1 MAKCFIH
8 CELRITNYE
17 LVIKDH
23 ISDPNPK
30 KEPPMPTPAEEKY
43 ADIIGLPHHRSPTR
57 PHMSSYDRAAQFSP
71 FAALTGYDAA
81 VAETA
86 RLTDRE
92 ITLTEDAKA
101 MLDDKLRLLAAHLDD
116 LPEIAVSHFVPDTKK
131 AGGAYA
137 VTVGIVREINPT
149 EGCIVMMDK
158 QKIPLNRIR
167 DLYGSLFGGED

>member
-1 MAKCFIH
+1 MKQEFDVH
-8 CELRITNYE
+8 
-17 LVIKDH
+17 DH
-23 ISDPNPK
+23 TDILDMPRPAFPNRK
-30 KEPPMPTPAEEKY
+30 K
-43 ADIIGLPHHRSPTR
+43 
-57 PHMSSYDRAAQFSP
+57 MSMTDRGAQFSP
-71 FAALTGYDAA
+71 FAALTGYEDA
-81 VAETA
+81 VEETA